1 MELYTKD
8 LCVRFATRSGDIP
21 AVNHVSL
28 AFSERQVTG
37 IIGETGSG
45 KSVLGL
51 SILGLLQSNAS
62 VTGQIFL
69 GERELTA
76 LSEREL
82 CTVRGREI
90 ALVAQNPAT
99 SLNPSVRVGRQIEE
113 VFRLA
118 GKSTPDCRRLTLELL
133 RQMAFS
139 DPKQIAGAYPFEL
152 SGGMRQRVLTAIAV
166 AARPQWL
173 IADEP
178 TKGLDAVVRNQVYDT
193 FCMVRDQYRVGFIV
207 ITHDLLLAR
216 KFCER
221 IVVMYCGRVL
231 ETNAARELF
240 EHPRHPYTQ
249 GLIASLPHL
258 GMKPM
263 AGFSPA
269 FTDQPS
275 GCVFHPRC
283 PYAEARCR
291 HTEPKSIPCG
301 AIATLEV
308 QHLSKSFHSNRLRG
322 RTHKAVD
329 DVSLAIGPGQTY
341 GLMGESGCGKSTL
354 GRMITR
360 LLPASSGTV
369 LYDGTDLLDIPQ
381 RKMLPYRRRIQ
392 MLFQHPDTSLNPRM
406 TVLDSLREPFLL
418 HDLPGKQD
426 MDEIIRAHIEPYGIQ
441 PELLE
446 RRASQVS
453 GGQIQ
458 RIVLARIMLLQP
470 EFIVLDEPTSM
481 LDVSVQAQIMDLLH
495 QVQLRTGVSYLLI
508 SHDLDLLRHASSRIG
523 IMYRGKLLEQ
533 GETEAVL
540 NAPTH
545 PYTRELIENFS
556 YMRD

>member
-1 MELYTKD
+1 MEKGA
-8 LCVRFATRSGDIP
+8 CV
-21 AVNHVSL
+21 
-28 AFSERQVTG
+28 
-37 IIGETGSG
+37 
-45 KSVLGL
+45 
-51 SILGLLQSNAS
+51 
-62 VTGQIFL
+62 
-69 GERELTA
+69 
-76 LSEREL
+76 
-82 CTVRGREI
+82 
-90 ALVAQNPAT
+90 
-99 SLNPSVRVGRQIEE
+99 
-113 VFRLA
+113 
-118 GKSTPDCRRLTLELL
+118 
-133 RQMAFS
+133 
-139 DPKQIAGAYPFEL
+139 
-152 SGGMRQRVLTAIAV
+152 
-166 AARPQWL
+166 
-173 IADEP
+173 
-178 TKGLDAVVRNQVYDT
+178 
-193 FCMVRDQYRVGFIV
+193 
-207 ITHDLLLAR
+207 
-216 KFCER
+216 
-221 IVVMYCGRVL
+221 
-231 ETNAARELF
+231 
-240 EHPRHPYTQ
+240 
-249 GLIASLPHL
+249 
-258 GMKPM
+258 
-263 AGFSPA
+263 
-269 FTDQPS
+269 
-275 GCVFHPRC
+275 
-283 PYAEARCR
+283 
-291 HTEPKSIPCG
+291 

-369 LYDGTDLLDIPQ
+369 LYDGTDLLYIPQ

-446 RRASQVS
+446 RRASQ
-453 GGQIQ
+453 
-458 RIVLARIMLLQP
+458 IMLLQP

>member
-1 MELYTKD
+1 MEKGA
-8 LCVRFATRSGDIP
+8 CV
-21 AVNHVSL
+21 
-28 AFSERQVTG
+28 
-37 IIGETGSG
+37 
-45 KSVLGL
+45 
-51 SILGLLQSNAS
+51 
-62 VTGQIFL
+62 
-69 GERELTA
+69 
-76 LSEREL
+76 
-82 CTVRGREI
+82 
-90 ALVAQNPAT
+90 
-99 SLNPSVRVGRQIEE
+99 
-113 VFRLA
+113 
-118 GKSTPDCRRLTLELL
+118 
-133 RQMAFS
+133 
-139 DPKQIAGAYPFEL
+139 
-152 SGGMRQRVLTAIAV
+152 
-166 AARPQWL
+166 
-173 IADEP
+173 
-178 TKGLDAVVRNQVYDT
+178 
-193 FCMVRDQYRVGFIV
+193 
-207 ITHDLLLAR
+207 
-216 KFCER
+216 
-221 IVVMYCGRVL
+221 
-231 ETNAARELF
+231 
-240 EHPRHPYTQ
+240 
-249 GLIASLPHL
+249 
-258 GMKPM
+258 
-263 AGFSPA
+263 
-269 FTDQPS
+269 
-275 GCVFHPRC
+275 
-283 PYAEARCR
+283 
-291 HTEPKSIPCG
+291 

-369 LYDGTDLLDIPQ
+369 LYDGTDLLYIPQ

-481 LDVSVQAQIMDLLH
+481 LDVSVQAQIMKLLET
-495 QVQLRTGVSYLLI
+495 LGRTGVSYLLI